1 MRVFK
6 GKTAPWYIALFA
18 AVMVG
23 LLGLYI
29 WTVPSAGDDQS
40 MVASL
45 LFIAMAVVVLLMG
58 VPIKRN
64 HVEVHFDDDALAAD
78 PVAASAAENPVPH
91 GHVDVV
97 YGVWRTRIE
106 LADIAHIERCRSLLA
121 MGTHVAASSSDCV
134 RIFTRT
140 GGVMVVALKDNQG
153 FIDLVNKQLRQHKG

>member
-1 MRVFK
+1 MRHEGVQ
-6 GKTAPWYIALFA
+6 GQ
-18 AVMVG
+18 
-23 LLGLYI
+23 
-29 WTVPSAGDDQS
+29 D
-40 MVASL
+40 VA
-45 LFIAMAVVVLLMG
+45 
-58 VPIKRN
+58 
-64 HVEVHFDDDALAAD
+64 
-78 PVAASAAENPVPH
+78 
-91 GHVDVV
+91 VV